1 MINRRGFLKSILA
14 LGAAPVIVKAE
25 NLMKIFVPSQELI
38 LPDKTIEVTTKLFT
52 GYMDEV
58 RVTNWIHL
66 AVVRRA
72 NTIKTFVDGVESQLP
87 ESVTFADDVIKLPK
101 HALVDEL
108 RITTTARPEN
118 FLLGYQK

>member
-1 MINRRGFLKSILA
+1 MINRRGFMKSILA
-14 LGAAPVIVKAE
+14 LGMAPAVVKAK

-58 RVTNWIHL
+58 RVTNWVHL
-66 AVVRRA
+66 AVVRSG
-72 NTIKTFVDGVESQLP
+72 NKIKTFVDGVELDFP
-87 ESVTFADDVIKLPK
+87 ESVSFADDTIKLPK
-101 HALVDEL
+101 SALVDEL
-108 RITTTARPEN
+108 RITTIARPEN